1 MMIQNNTDY
10 ELKIIDEKGKEVYT
24 LYNDN
29 DIEMNV
35 DIRRMLDWKI
45 KYPDGKIMHLFDI
58 FNEALSHVDINL
70 KGIPECSYDDG
81 CIFMMNSMPHH
92 IQ

>member
-1 MMIQNNTDY
+1 MIQNNTDY

-58 FNEALSHVDINL
+58 FNEALTNVDVNL

-81 CIFMMNSMPHH
+81 CIFAMNTMPHH